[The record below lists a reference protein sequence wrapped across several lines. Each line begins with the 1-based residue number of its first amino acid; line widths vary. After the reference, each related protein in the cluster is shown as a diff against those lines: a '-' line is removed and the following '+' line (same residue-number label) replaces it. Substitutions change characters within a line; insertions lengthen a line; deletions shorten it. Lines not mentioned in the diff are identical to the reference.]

1 MDKIPAYKKA
11 SAEEKKSRIL
21 LPAEELLRNQFSID
35 GFYKNFPFIL
45 FMSFLTILYIFMGN
59 FGDRKDRQLKKLN
72 KDVEELHWAIATER
86 AKLLNKSNYTE
97 VLKLSNEIG
106 LANSIT
112 PPDIIIAGK

>member
-1 MDKIPAYKKA
+1 MAQIPTYKKA

-21 LPAEELLRNQFSID
+21 PPAKKLLRKQFSID

-59 FGDRKDRQLKKLN
+59 FGDRKDRQLVKLY
-72 KDVEELHWAIATER
+72 KDVEELQWSIATER

-106 LANSIT
+106 LANSIS
-112 PPDIIIAGK
+112 PPDIIIAD